1 MTAQSAALE
10 VADCWNKIGVSGNRT
25 CPELAR
31 VVHCRNCPVYSAA
44 GRSLLERDL
53 PVDYRRYWTEYFSR
67 EKKRVN
73 PGRMSVVLFRIGR
86 EWLALSTTA
95 FQQVVERRT
104 IHSLP
109 HRRNGIVLG
118 LINVRGELRICVS
131 LGRLL
136 RIETDGQV
144 ASSRGICDRLVV
156 AEWQGSVVT
165 FPVDEVYGVQ
175 RFHPEELKEAP
186 ATVARANPSLTRG
199 LLAWNNQ
206 LAGCLDEESL
216 FSTLNRSL
224 A

>member
-1 MTAQSAALE
+1 M
-10 VADCWNKIGVSGNRT
+10 I
-25 CPELAR
+25 
-31 VVHCRNCPVYSAA
+31 HCRNCPVYSAA
-44 GRSLLERDL
+44 GRSLLEREL

-67 EKKRVN
+67 EKKRVT
-73 PGRMSVVLFRIGR
+73 PGRLSVVLFRLGR

-95 FQQVVERRT
+95 FQEVAEGRK

-109 HRRNGIVLG
+109 HRRDGIVLG
-118 LINVRGELRICVS
+118 LVNVRGELRVCVS

-136 RIETDGQV
+136 RVESDDREAPLHGL
-144 ASSRGICDRLVV
+144 CNRLVV

-165 FPVDEVYGVQ
+165 FPVDEVHGVH

-186 ATVARANPSLTRG
+186 ATVARANPGLTRG
-199 LLAWNNQ
+199 ILAWDNKK
-206 LAGCLDEESL
+206 AGCLDEETL